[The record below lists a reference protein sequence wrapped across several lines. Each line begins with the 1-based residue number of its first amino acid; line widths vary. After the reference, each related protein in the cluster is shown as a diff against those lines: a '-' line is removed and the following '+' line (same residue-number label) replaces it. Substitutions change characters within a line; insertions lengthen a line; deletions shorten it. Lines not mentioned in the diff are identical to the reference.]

1 MGFATDFSVTVYCDF
16 CKGQTEEITCMNTT
30 SLVKAWTYA
39 KKHGW
44 EKIGNQQA
52 CPKCAERLKTN

>member
-30 SLVKAWTYA
+30 SLAKAWTYA
-39 KKHGW
+39 KKRGW
-44 EKIGNQQA
+44 KKSVTSRHVPNVPSG
-52 CPKCAERLKTN
+52 